1 MALSPWARVSAGG
14 LPPGLPQVRW
24 WVRFVSSVANC
35 WLVSPVV
42 RWLGNGL
49 SRCGFEN
56 VCSDLFSIFLPLVGP
71 LSSWWV
77 RGGSLLLNKPQG
89 ITMQNILDL
98 QTIETTED
106 TNQTEQPWSLISL
119 FICK

>member
-1 MALSPWARVSAGG
+1 MALIPWARVSAGG
-14 LPPGLPQVRW
+14 RPPGLPQVRW

-56 VCSDLFSIFLPLVGP
+56 VCSDLFSIFCRWWGRCLVGGCGVVP
-71 LSSWWV
+71 Y
-77 RGGSLLLNKPQG
+77 
-89 ITMQNILDL
+89 
-98 QTIETTED
+98 
-106 TNQTEQPWSLISL
+106 
-119 FICK
+119 F